1 LNVFINKSVDDRLL
15 CLFMGKDFFF
25 FELHERKNTSAP
37 EKFLPTLS
45 TIYITHF
52 LLDWISMTQSFHIQ

>member
-1 LNVFINKSVDDRLL
+1 MFLL
-15 CLFMGKDFFF
+15 TKVSLIICFAYSWEKIFFF